1 MLGIR
6 GGAACITLPERCG
19 PFLGSSVECRWFCT
33 SPRLLFCFAIKCSH
47 FGSREMRS
55 SSVIS
60 AVCAGLCWAVLGSP
74 WLLALS
80 TALPAAHL
88 NEGRGGLSR
97 GCWSSRAPIKTFW
110 SYKISMRWL
119 LFPDGFIPF

>member
-60 AVCAGLCWAVLGSP
+60 AVCAGLCWAVLGCAGLPLAPGSQHSP
-74 WLLALS
+74 F
-80 TALPAAHL
+80 
-88 NEGRGGLSR
+88 
-97 GCWSSRAPIKTFW
+97 CCSSK
-110 SYKISMRWL
+110 
-119 LFPDGFIPF
+119 

>member
-1 MLGIR
+1 MQVVLHVPSF
-6 GGAACITLPERCG
+6 AFLLCYKMFTLWFKGNEVLLCHQC
-19 PFLGSSVECRWFCT
+19 SV
-33 SPRLLFCFAIKCSH
+33 
-47 FGSREMRS
+47 
-55 SSVIS
+55 
-60 AVCAGLCWAVLGSP
+60 CWAVLGSP

-80 TALPAAHL
+80 TALSAARL